1 MINPF
6 LTKPNYVRIYGHRGA
21 RGDMVENSISG
32 LKYAF
37 DLGIRAVEF
46 DVVISK
52 DNIPVLFHDYRLNPD
67 LVKDSSGNWI
77 TDKNMK
83 LKDLTYEEI
92 SKYTIESVNPDTK
105 YAKRFK
111 NQQSAKGEK
120 IPKLTEFF
128 KLVTED
134 KYKDAFLNLEIKST
148 LTQENVTPN
157 PEKMVS
163 LILKDVK
170 EFNLEDR
177 TLITSYDWRILYELK
192 KQNPNILR
200 GFITLQQDL
209 PTTKKNVYENS
220 PWMVKKYPME
230 ELFLLPNIIK
240 SLEGHVWSV
249 FYRDVTKQNVEL
261 AHKHGLATC
270 VWTVNREKDIIRMIE
285 YGVDGI
291 ITDYPK
297 KVQEIC
303 KSKNISWF

>member
-1 MINPF
+1 LINPF

-92 SKYTIESVNPDTK
+92 SKYTIESVKPDTK

-111 NQQSAKGEK
+111 NQQSIKGEK
-120 IPKLTEFF
+120 IPKLTDFF

-148 LTQENVTPN
+148 LTQENVTLN

-163 LILKDVK
+163 IILKDIK

-220 PWMVKKYPME
+220 PWMVKKYPIE

>member
-1 MINPF
+1 MA
-6 LTKPNYVRIYGHRGA
+6 L
-21 RGDMVENSISG
+21 S
-32 LKYAF
+32 
-37 DLGIRAVEF
+37 EF
-46 DVVISK
+46 
-52 DNIPVLFHDYRLNPD
+52 PD

-77 TDKNMK
+77 TDKNIK
-83 LKDLTYEEI
+83 INSLTFEELQ
-92 SKYTIESVNPDTK
+92 KYNIESLKPETK

-111 NQQSAKGEK
+111 NQKPAKGER
-120 IPKLTEFF
+120 IPKLTDFL
-128 KLVTED
+128 KLVNED
-134 KYKDAFLNLEIKST
+134 KYKDVFLNLEIKST
-148 LTQENVTPN
+148 PIKDDLTPN
-157 PEKMVS
+157 PEEMVS
-163 LILKDVK
+163 LILKDIK
-170 EFNLEDR
+170 EHKLEDR

-192 KQNPNILR
+192 KQNSNILR
-200 GFITLQQDL
+200 GFITLQQGL
-209 PTTKKNVYENS
+209 TTTGKNIYENS
-220 PWMVKKYPME
+220 PWMVKNYPLE

-270 VWTVNREKDIIRMIE
+270 VWTVNREQDIIRMIE

>member
-1 MINPF
+1 MSKS
-6 LTKPNYVRIYGHRGA
+6 LLVKPNYVRIYGHRGA
-21 RGDMVENSISG
+21 RGDIVENSIEG
-32 LKYAF
+32 FKYTF
-37 DLGIRAVEF
+37 DLGIKAIEF

-52 DNIPVLFHDYRLNPD
+52 DNIPVLFHDYRLNTD

-83 LKDLTYEEI
+83 LRDLTYGEI
-92 SKYTIESVNPDTK
+92 SKYTIESVKPDTK

-120 IPKLTEFF
+120 IPKLTDFF

-157 PEKMVS
+157 PEKTVS
-163 LILKDVK
+163 LILKDIK

-192 KQNPNILR
+192 KQNPNVLR

-270 VWTVNREKDIIRMIE
+270 VWTVNREQDIIRMIE

-297 KVQEIC
+297 KAQEIC

>member
-1 MINPF
+1 MTNPF
-6 LTKPNYVRIYGHRGA
+6 LTKPNYIRIYGHRGA
-21 RGDMVENSISG
+21 RGDIVENSISG
-32 LKYAF
+32 FRYTF

-52 DNIPVLFHDYRLNPD
+52 DNIPVLFHDYNLNPD

-77 TDKNMK
+77 TDKNIK
-83 LKDLTYEEI
+83 INSLTFEELQ
-92 SKYTIESVNPDTK
+92 KYNIESLKPETK

-111 NQQSAKGEK
+111 NQKPAKGER
-120 IPKLTEFF
+120 IPKLTDFL
-128 KLVTED
+128 KLVNED
-134 KYKDAFLNLEIKST
+134 KYKDVFLNLEIKST
-148 LTQENVTPN
+148 PIKDNLTPN
-157 PEKMVS
+157 PEEMVS
-163 LILKDVK
+163 LILKDIK
-170 EFNLEDR
+170 EHKLEDR

-192 KQNPNILR
+192 KQNSNILR
-200 GFITLQQDL
+200 GFITLQQGL
-209 PTTKKNVYENS
+209 TTTGKNIYENS
-220 PWMVKKYPME
+220 PWMVKNYPLE

-270 VWTVNREKDIIRMIE
+270 VWTVNREQDIIRMIE

-303 KSKNISWF
+303 KAKNISWF

>member
-1 MINPF
+1 
-6 LTKPNYVRIYGHRGA
+6 
-21 RGDMVENSISG
+21 MVENSISG

-77 TDKNMK
+77 TDKKMK
-83 LKDLTYEEI
+83 LRDLTYEEI
-92 SKYTIESVNPDTK
+92 SKYTIESVKPDTK

-120 IPKLTEFF
+120 IPKLTDFF

-192 KQNPNILR
+192 KQNPNVLR

-249 FYRDVTKQNVEL
+249 FYRDLTKQNVEL

>member
-1 MINPF
+1 
-6 LTKPNYVRIYGHRGA
+6 
-21 RGDMVENSISG
+21 MVENSISG

-52 DNIPVLFHDYRLNPD
+52 DNIPVLFHDYRLNTD

-83 LKDLTYEEI
+83 LRDLTYEEI
-92 SKYTIESVNPDTK
+92 SKYTIESVKPDTK

-120 IPKLTEFF
+120 IPKLIDFF
-128 KLVTED
+128 RLVTED

-163 LILKDVK
+163 LILKDIK

-192 KQNPNILR
+192 KQNPNVLR

>member
-77 TDKNMK
+77 TDKKMK
-83 LKDLTYEEI
+83 LRDLTYEEI
-92 SKYTIESVNPDTK
+92 SKYTIESVKPDTK

-120 IPKLTEFF
+120 IPKLTDFF

-163 LILKDVK
+163 LILKDIK

-192 KQNPNILR
+192 KQNPNVLR

>member
-92 SKYTIESVNPDTK
+92 SKYTIESVKPDTK

-111 NQQSAKGEK
+111 NKQSAKGEK

-128 KLVTED
+128 QLVTED

-163 LILKDVK
+163 IILKDIK

-209 PTTKKNVYENS
+209 PTTKKNVYDNS
-220 PWMVKKYPME
+220 PWMVKKYTIE
-230 ELFLLPNIIK
+230 QLFLLPNTIK

-261 AHKHGLATC
+261 AHKHGLATS

>member
-1 MINPF
+1 
-6 LTKPNYVRIYGHRGA
+6 
-21 RGDMVENSISG
+21 MVENSISG

-92 SKYTIESVNPDTK
+92 SKYTIESVKPDTK
-105 YAKRFK
+105 YAKRFE

-128 KLVTED
+128 QLVTED

-163 LILKDVK
+163 IILKDIK

-220 PWMVKKYPME
+220 PWMVKNYPME

-240 SLEGHVWSV
+240 SIEGHVWSV

>member
-1 MINPF
+1 
-6 LTKPNYVRIYGHRGA
+6 
-21 RGDMVENSISG
+21 MVENSISG

-77 TDKNMK
+77 TDKNIK

-92 SKYTIESVNPDTK
+92 SKYTIESVKPDTK

-120 IPKLTEFF
+120 IPKLTDFF

-134 KYKDAFLNLEIKST
+134 KYKDVFLNLEIKST

-163 LILKDVK
+163 LILKDIK

-209 PTTKKNVYENS
+209 STVKKNVYENS
-220 PWMVKKYPME
+220 PWMVKNYSME

-261 AHKHGLATC
+261 AHKHGLATS

-297 KVQEIC
+297 KVQDIC
-303 KSKNISWF
+303 KLKNIAWF

>member
-1 MINPF
+1 MTNPF

-21 RGDMVENSISG
+21 RGDVVENSISG
-32 LKYAF
+32 FKYTF

-52 DNIPVLFHDYRLNPD
+52 DNIPVLFHDYNLNPD

-77 TDKNMK
+77 TDKNIK
-83 LKDLTYEEI
+83 INSLTFEELQ
-92 SKYTIESVNPDTK
+92 KYNIESLKPETK

-111 NQQSAKGEK
+111 NQKPAKGER
-120 IPKLTEFF
+120 IPKLTDFL
-128 KLVTED
+128 KLVNED
-134 KYKDAFLNLEIKST
+134 KYKDVFLNLEIKST
-148 LTQENVTPN
+148 PIKDNLTPN
-157 PEKMVS
+157 PEEMVS
-163 LILKDVK
+163 LILKDIK
-170 EFNLEDR
+170 EHKLEDR

-192 KQNPNILR
+192 KQNSNILR
-200 GFITLQQDL
+200 GFITLQQGL
-209 PTTKKNVYENS
+209 TTTGKNIYENS
-220 PWMVKKYPME
+220 PWMVKNYPLE

-270 VWTVNREKDIIRMIE
+270 VWTVNREQDIIRMIE

-303 KSKNISWF
+303 KSKNIAWF

>member
-6 LTKPNYVRIYGHRGA
+6 LTKPNYIRIYGHRGA
-21 RGDMVENSISG
+21 RGDIVENSLEG
-32 LKYAF
+32 FRYTF

-52 DNIPVLFHDYRLNPD
+52 DNIPVLFHDYHLNPD
-67 LVKDSSGNWI
+67 MVKDSSNNWI
-77 TDKNMK
+77 SDKNIK
-83 LKDLTYEEI
+83 ILDLTFEELQ
-92 SKYTIESVNPDTK
+92 KYNIESLKPETK

-111 NQQSAKGEK
+111 NQKPAKGER
-120 IPKLTEFF
+120 IPKLTDFL
-128 KLVTED
+128 KLVNED
-134 KYKDAFLNLEIKST
+134 KYKDVFLNLEIKST
-148 LTQENVTPN
+148 PIKDNLTPN
-157 PEKMVS
+157 PEEMVS
-163 LILKDVK
+163 LILKDIK
-170 EFNLEDR
+170 EHKLEDR

-192 KQNPNILR
+192 KQNSNILR
-200 GFITLQQDL
+200 GFITLQQGL
-209 PTTKKNVYENS
+209 TTTGKNIYENS
-220 PWMVKKYPME
+220 PWMVKNYPLE

-270 VWTVNREKDIIRMIE
+270 VWTVNREQDIIRMIE

-303 KSKNISWF
+303 KSKNIAWF

>member
-77 TDKNMK
+77 TDKNIK

-92 SKYTIESVNPDTK
+92 SKYTIESVKPDTK

-120 IPKLTEFF
+120 IPKLTDFF
-128 KLVTED
+128 KLVNED

-163 LILKDVK
+163 LILKDIK

-209 PTTKKNVYENS
+209 STVKKNVYENS
-220 PWMVKKYPME
+220 PWMVKNYPME

-249 FYRDVTKQNVEL
+249 FYRDLTKQNVEL

>member
-1 MINPF
+1 
-6 LTKPNYVRIYGHRGA
+6 
-21 RGDMVENSISG
+21 
-32 LKYAF
+32 
-37 DLGIRAVEF
+37 
-46 DVVISK
+46 
-52 DNIPVLFHDYRLNPD
+52 
-67 LVKDSSGNWI
+67 
-77 TDKNMK
+77 MK
-83 LKDLTYEEI
+83 LRDLTYEEI
-92 SKYTIESVNPDTK
+92 SKYTIESVKPDTK

-120 IPKLTEFF
+120 IPKLTDFF

-163 LILKDVK
+163 LILKDIK

-209 PTTKKNVYENS
+209 STVKKNVYENS
-220 PWMVKKYPME
+220 PWMVKNYSME

-261 AHKHGLATC
+261 AHKHGLATS

-291 ITDYPK
+291 ITDFPK

>member
-1 MINPF
+1 
-6 LTKPNYVRIYGHRGA
+6 
-21 RGDMVENSISG
+21 MVENSLSG

-77 TDKNMK
+77 TDKNIK

-92 SKYTIESVNPDTK
+92 SKYTIESVKPDTK

-120 IPKLTEFF
+120 IPKLTDFF

-134 KYKDAFLNLEIKST
+134 KYKDVFLNLEIKST

-163 LILKDVK
+163 LILKDIK

-209 PTTKKNVYENS
+209 STVKKNVYENS
-220 PWMVKKYPME
+220 PWMVKNYSME

-261 AHKHGLATC
+261 AHKHGLATS

-297 KVQEIC
+297 KVQDIC
-303 KSKNISWF
+303 KLKNIAWF

>member
-1 MINPF
+1 
-6 LTKPNYVRIYGHRGA
+6 
-21 RGDMVENSISG
+21 MVENSISG

-92 SKYTIESVNPDTK
+92 SKYTIESVKPDTK

-120 IPKLTEFF
+120 IPKLTDFF
-128 KLVTED
+128 KLVNED
-134 KYKDAFLNLEIKST
+134 KHKDAFLNLEIKST

-192 KQNPNILR
+192 KQNPNVLR